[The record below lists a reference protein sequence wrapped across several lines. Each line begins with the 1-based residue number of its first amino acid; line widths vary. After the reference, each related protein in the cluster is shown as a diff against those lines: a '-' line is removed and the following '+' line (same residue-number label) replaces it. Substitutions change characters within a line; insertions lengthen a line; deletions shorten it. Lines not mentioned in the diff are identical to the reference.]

1 MATTKSKS
9 LVWKH
14 FERFGEKAKCSLC
27 ISGNILSC
35 SGGSA
40 SALRKHLFS
49 VHNIKFDD
57 AQEAKGNT
65 FSNKRIKLDDKQVS
79 LLDYT
84 NQQSLGE
91 ILSRLAAEDGFSY
104 LRIFQSKF
112 IRSSLSAK
120 GFIPSKSHSTISIRV
135 KEYSLQVKSS
145 IKQELTEIFDLLC
158 FFGKKISM

>member
-35 SGGSA
+35 SGGST
-40 SALRKHLFS
+40 SALRKHLFF
-49 VHNIKFDD
+49 VHNIKLDD
-57 AQEAKGNT
+57 AQEAKGDT
-65 FSNKRIKLDDKQVS
+65 FSSKRIKLDDKQVS

-120 GFIPSKSHSTISIRV
+120 GFIPPKSHSTISIRV
-135 KEYSLQVKSS
+135 REYSLQVKSS
-145 IKQELTEIFDLLC
+145 IKQELAEIFDLLC
-158 FFGKKISM
+158 FFGKKICM